1 MEDLK
6 MVYSCSSISLLSYN
20 EAKGMWSL
28 IFFQF
33 WFQYL
38 GVNTQMS
45 DNYDWEEWDESA
57 TTFRQHVLA
66 GCVAGV
72 SEHIVFFP
80 IDTVRVCAILTFD
93 HVVDQSTSSE

>member
-1 MEDLK
+1 
-6 MVYSCSSISLLSYN
+6 
-20 EAKGMWSL
+20 
-28 IFFQF
+28 
-33 WFQYL
+33 
-38 GVNTQMS
+38 MS
-45 DNYDWEEWDESA
+45 DNYDWEEWNESA